1 MSAAIGRTM
10 LVIGVF
16 LSITSVDSMPSP
28 NFMIAGAPK
37 CGTTALYRYLQTH
50 PQVFLTEPKE
60 PHYYAE
66 DLGAHREVPQR
77 EAYLRLFDKVQ
88 PQHRAIGEAS
98 VWYMHSAHALERVK
112 VEHPNVKL
120 LILLRNPV
128 DFVRS
133 LHSDMVWICFED
145 QRDFQQ
151 AWALSPERRAG
162 QRVPKLCQ
170 VPWFLDYQSC
180 GQLGR
185 HVERL
190 LQVFPREQIKFIL
203 LDDLQQS
210 PQRVYEETLAFLG
223 LESDGRTEFPR
234 FNAGKQN
241 RSPFLAA
248 CRAAVIRSLPRP
260 LVEAGKRIGLGY
272 VSNKVMQLNSR
283 PASKTPLQDDFRRE
297 IADFF
302 RDDVGLLGE
311 LLGRDLTRW
320 TENRETAS
328 ESRP

>member
-1 MSAAIGRTM
+1 M
-10 LVIGVF
+10 LVVED
-16 LSITSVDSMPSP
+16 LSITSVPSMPLP

-77 EAYLRLFDKVQ
+77 EAYLRLFDKVL

-112 VEHPNVKL
+112 AEHADVKL

-145 QRDFQQ
+145 ETDFEK
-151 AWALSPERRAG
+151 AWPLSAERRAG
-162 QRVPKLCQ
+162 QRVPALCQ
-170 VPWFLDYQSC
+170 VPWFLDYQRV
-180 GQLGR
+180 GQLGQ
-185 HVERL
+185 HVQRL
-190 LQVFPREQIKFIL
+190 LQIFPREQIKFIL
-203 LDDLQQS
+203 LDDLQES
-210 PQRVYEETLAFLG
+210 PQRVYEETLTFLK
-223 LESDGRTEFPR
+223 LDSDGRTEFPR
-234 FNAGKQN
+234 FNASKQN
-241 RSPFLAA
+241 RSAWLAA

-260 LVEAGKRIGLGY
+260 LVEAGKKLGLGT
-272 VSNKVMQLNSR
+272 VSYAVMQLNSR
-283 PASKTPLQDDFRRE
+283 PATMAPLRAELRRE
-297 IADFF
+297 LQEVF
-302 RDDVGLLGE
+302 RDDIDLLSTSI
-311 LLGRDLTRW
+311 GRDLSHW
-320 TENRETAS
+320 LD
-328 ESRP
+328 

>member
-1 MSAAIGRTM
+1 M
-10 LVIGVF
+10 LVMESSF
-16 LSITSVDSMPSP
+16 ITSVDSMPLP

-50 PQVFLTEPKE
+50 PQVFLTDPKE

-77 EAYLRLFDKVQ
+77 AAYLRLFDKVE

-98 VWYMHSAHALERVK
+98 VWYMHSAQALERVK
-112 VEHPNVKL
+112 AEHPDVKL
-120 LILLRNPV
+120 LVMLRNPV

-145 QRDFQQ
+145 ESDFEQ
-151 AWALSPERRAG
+151 AWALSAERRAG
-162 QRVPKLCQ
+162 RRVHKLCQ
-170 VPWFLDYQSC
+170 VPWFLDYQRC

-185 HVERL
+185 HVEHL
-190 LQVFPREQIKFIL
+190 LQVFPREQVKFML
-203 LDDLQQS
+203 LEDLQDA
-210 PQRVYEETLAFLG
+210 PQCMYEETLSFLG
-223 LESDGRTEFPR
+223 VSSDGRTEFPR

-260 LVEAGKRIGLGY
+260 LVEAGKKIGLGY
-272 VSNKVMQLNSR
+272 VSNQVMQLNSR
-283 PASKTPLQDDFRRE
+283 PASKTPLRDEFTHEIQQYFRE
-297 IADFF
+297 DIA
-302 RDDVGLLGE
+302 LLSD
-311 LLGRDLTRW
+311 LLGRDLGNW
-320 TENRETAS
+320 TAKPQARGSMA
-328 ESRP
+328 

>member
-1 MSAAIGRTM
+1 M
-10 LVIGVF
+10 LVMEPR
-16 LSITSVDSMPSP
+16 SITSVPSMPLP

-66 DLGAHREVPQR
+66 DLGAHREVPRR
-77 EAYLRLFDKVQ
+77 EDYLRLFDKAQ
-88 PQHRAIGEAS
+88 PQHLAIGEAS

-112 VEHPNVKL
+112 AEHPDIKL

-128 DFVRS
+128 EFVRS

-145 QRDFQQ
+145 QTDFEM
-151 AWALSPERRAG
+151 AWALSSERRAG
-162 QRVPKLCQ
+162 RRVPKLCQ
-170 VPWFLDYQSC
+170 VPWFLDYQRC

-190 LQVFPREQIKFIL
+190 LQVFPREQVKFIL

-223 LESDGRTEFPR
+223 LESDGRTDFPR
-234 FNAGKQN
+234 FNASKQN
-241 RSPFLAA
+241 RSPWLAA

-260 LVEAGKRIGLGY
+260 LVEAGKKIGLGY
-272 VSNKVMQLNSR
+272 VSNAVMQLNSR
-283 PASKTPLQDDFRRE
+283 PATKSSLTDDFQHE
-297 IADFF
+297 LLSHF
-302 RDDVGLLGE
+302 RDDIGLLSE
-311 LLGRDLTRW
+311 LIDRDLDHW
-320 TENRETAS
+320 LQDSTEKQ
-328 ESRP
+328 P

>member
-1 MSAAIGRTM
+1 MMETAASLHVRP
-10 LVIGVF
+10 
-16 LSITSVDSMPSP
+16 MPLP

-60 PHYYAE
+60 PHFYAE

-77 EAYLRLFDKVQ
+77 EAYLRLFDNVQ

-112 VEHPNVKL
+112 ADHPDIRL

-145 QRDFQQ
+145 EDDFEK
-151 AWALSPERRAG
+151 AWALSEQLRDG
-162 QRVPKLCQ
+162 ERVPKLCQ
-170 VPWFLDYQSC
+170 VPWFLDYQRV

-185 HVERL
+185 HVQRM
-190 LQVFPREQIKFIL
+190 LQIFPREQIKFIL

-210 PQRVYEETLAFLG
+210 PQRVYEETLSFLE
-223 LESDGRTEFPR
+223 LKSDGRTEFPR
-234 FNAGKQN
+234 FNTSKQN

-248 CRAAVIRSLPRP
+248 CRAAVIRSLPRS
-260 LVEAGKRIGLGY
+260 VVDAGKKLGLGH
-272 VSNKVMQLNSR
+272 VSNTVMRLNSR
-283 PASKTPLQDDFRRE
+283 PASKSPLREEFRGE
-297 IADFF
+297 LQAFF
-302 RDDVGLLGE
+302 REDIALLSELIGRKLDD
-311 LLGRDLTRW
+311 W
-320 TENRETAS
+320 TKPLAV
-328 ESRP
+328 